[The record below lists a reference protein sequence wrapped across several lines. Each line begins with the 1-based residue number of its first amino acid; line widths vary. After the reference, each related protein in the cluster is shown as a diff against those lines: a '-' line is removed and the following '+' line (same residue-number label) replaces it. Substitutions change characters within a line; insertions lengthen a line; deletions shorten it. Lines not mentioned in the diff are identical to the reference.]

1 MWRFDR
7 RQPPASP
14 YIKPDHPGPD
24 TGAGAGAST
33 GAGARGPAA
42 STGARQH
49 WRCAQ
54 VVAGGRLAWS
64 TSGGYQG
71 LAGAGVGA
79 SCCRTI
85 VL

>member
-42 STGARQH
+42 STGGTSFKDIQTARQ
-49 WRCAQ
+49 
-54 VVAGGRLAWS
+54 L
-64 TSGGYQG
+64 
-71 LAGAGVGA
+71 
-79 SCCRTI
+79 
-85 VL
+85 